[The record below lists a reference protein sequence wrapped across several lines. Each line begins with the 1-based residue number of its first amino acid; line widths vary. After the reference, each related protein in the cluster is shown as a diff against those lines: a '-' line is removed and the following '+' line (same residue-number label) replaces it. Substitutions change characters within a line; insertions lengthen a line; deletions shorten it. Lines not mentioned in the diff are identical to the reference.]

1 MCAQSATAQNSPAVL
16 TPTVTSRMPWHA
28 VDVQPLDGYR
38 LHVRFVDGLEGEIDL
53 SARIRSP
60 RAGVF
65 ARLAD
70 VAEFNKAQV
79 VFGVVTWPDEI
90 DLAPETI
97 RTAIEATGCY
107 VAK

>member
-1 MCAQSATAQNSPAVL
+1 MCGQSATAQNSPTVL
-16 TPTVTSRMPWHA
+16 TPAVVSRMPWHA

-38 LHVRFVDGLEGEIDL
+38 LRVRFVDGLEGEIDL

-60 RAGVF
+60 QAGVF

-70 VAEFNKAQV
+70 TAEFNKVQV
-79 VFGVVTWPDEI
+79 VFGVVTWPDET

-97 RTAIEATGCY
+97 RAAIEATGCY
-107 VAK
+107 VAR